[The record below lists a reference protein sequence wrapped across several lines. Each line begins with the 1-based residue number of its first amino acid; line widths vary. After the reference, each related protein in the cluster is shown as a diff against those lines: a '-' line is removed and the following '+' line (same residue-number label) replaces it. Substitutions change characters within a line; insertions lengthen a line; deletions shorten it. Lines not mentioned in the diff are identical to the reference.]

1 MKTLKSIMLGLA
13 LLVAGIATAANKQ
26 TASVLSKNDV
36 LNIYVNA
43 IVHGKIDGVENI
55 LSNDIKQSIFRGEKE
70 FKLDKKQ
77 ILESLKAT
85 ENIEQ
90 GCTFNTV
97 IVDETDKGM
106 VVKLTMKYEGYTRTN
121 FVTISTNKA
130 AFKITKIE
138 TQA

>member
-26 TASVLSKNDV
+26 APVLSKNDV
-36 LNIYVNA
+36 LNLYVNA
-43 IVHGKIDGVENI
+43 VIHGKIDGVESI
-55 LSNDIKQSIFRGEKE
+55 LANDVKQSIFRGEKE

-90 GCTFNTV
+90 GCTFSTV
-97 IVDETDKGM
+97 VVDDTDRGM
-106 VVKLTMKYEGYTRTN
+106 VVKLIMKYEGYTRTN
-121 FVTISTNKA
+121 VVTISTNKA
-130 AFKITKIE
+130 EFKITKIE